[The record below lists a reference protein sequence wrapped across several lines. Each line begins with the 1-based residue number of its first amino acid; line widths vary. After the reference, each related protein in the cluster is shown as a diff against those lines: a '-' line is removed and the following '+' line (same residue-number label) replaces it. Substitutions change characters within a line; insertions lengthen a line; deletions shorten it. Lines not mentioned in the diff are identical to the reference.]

1 MDFEE
6 KKILK
11 DSFELIQENNEMLHK
26 IRNVQKRETLW
37 FLIKTF
43 LVIGI
48 FYGLFYSFGPQI
60 EKALKIYDSIE
71 NILLKS
77 GN

>member
-37 FLIKTF
+37 FLIKI
-43 LVIGI
+43 VIVVGI
-48 FYGLFYSFGPQI
+48 FSGLFYSFGPQI